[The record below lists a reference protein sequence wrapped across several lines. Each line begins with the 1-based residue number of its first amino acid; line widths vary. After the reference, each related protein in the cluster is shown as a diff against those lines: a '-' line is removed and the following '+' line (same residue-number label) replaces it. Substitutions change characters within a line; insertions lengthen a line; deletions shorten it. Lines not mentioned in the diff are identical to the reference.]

1 MASNRFDAHQMVS
14 SMELS
19 VTDAIYALSD
29 IIEAYQSPSHV
40 ALLESFR
47 KEHGGNMIKRMQ
59 IIYPAAIKLQA
70 QVRTLA
76 TLCKISFAKDV
87 ILNVKLTKICVF
99 FCKGNIKIWI
109 FPRWRGC
116 SSVYSNSQNIRKTGS

>member
-76 TLCKISFAKDV
+76 TLCKISFAKQ
-87 ILNVKLTKICVF
+87 F
-99 FCKGNIKIWI
+99 FFSLKYYFECEVDQNMRLFLQRLFQNMD
-109 FPRWRGC
+109 FPQMER
-116 SSVYSNSQNIRKTGS
+116 V

>member
-76 TLCKISFAKDV
+76 TLCKISFAKHN
-87 ILNVKLTKICVF
+87 ILFSLKYYFECEVDQNMRLF
-99 FCKGNIKIWI
+99 LQRLFQNMD
-109 FPRWRGC
+109 FPQMER
-116 SSVYSNSQNIRKTGS
+116 V

>member
-1 MASNRFDAHQMVS
+1 MASNRFDAHQIIS

-76 TLCKISFAKDV
+76 TLCKISFAKQSLKYYFECEVDQNMR
-87 ILNVKLTKICVF
+87 LFLKRLFQNMD
-99 FCKGNIKIWI
+99 
-109 FPRWRGC
+109 FPQMER
-116 SSVYSNSQNIRKTGS
+116 V

>member
-76 TLCKISFAKDV
+76 TLCKISFNNLISFKYYFECEVDQNMR
-87 ILNVKLTKICVF
+87 LFLQRLFQNMD
-99 FCKGNIKIWI
+99 
-109 FPRWRGC
+109 FPQMER
-116 SSVYSNSQNIRKTGS
+116 V

>member
-70 QVRTLA
+70 QVRTIA
-76 TLCKISFAKDV
+76 TLCKISFN
-87 ILNVKLTKICVF
+87 ILFSLKYYFECEVDQNMRLF
-99 FCKGNIKIWI
+99 LQRLFQNMD
-109 FPRWRGC
+109 FPQMER
-116 SSVYSNSQNIRKTGS
+116 V

>member
-70 QVRTLA
+70 QVRTLC
-76 TLCKISFAKDV
+76 TLCKILFAK
-87 ILNVKLTKICVF
+87 ILHTHEA
-99 FCKGNIKIWI
+99 I
-109 FPRWRGC
+109 FRM
-116 SSVYSNSQNIRKTGS
+116 

>member
-29 IIEAYQSPSHV
+29 IIEAYQSPSHI

-70 QVRTLA
+70 QVRTLC
-76 TLCKISFAKDV
+76 T
-87 ILNVKLTKICVF
+87 
-99 FCKGNIKIWI
+99 
-109 FPRWRGC
+109 
-116 SSVYSNSQNIRKTGS
+116 SSVKCYLQNNYSLEYYFECETD

>member
-1 MASNRFDAHQMVS
+1 MASNRFDAHQMVG

-76 TLCKISFAKDV
+76 TLCKISFAKQNI
-87 ILNVKLTKICVF
+87 ILDVKLTKICVF
-99 FCKGNIKIWI
+99 FLKRLFQNMD
-109 FPRWRGC
+109 FPQMER
-116 SSVYSNSQNIRKTGS
+116 V

>member
-76 TLCKISFAKDV
+76 TLCKISFAKQYF
-87 ILNVKLTKICVF
+87 IL
-99 FCKGNIKIWI
+99 IKIL
-109 FPRWRGC
+109 F
-116 SSVYSNSQNIRKTGS
+116 

>member
-70 QVRTLA
+70 QVRTQFIKKYKVPSCYA
-76 TLCKISFAKDV
+76 
-87 ILNVKLTKICVF
+87 
-99 FCKGNIKIWI
+99 FCKFALLKIKLYTSW
-109 FPRWRGC
+109 
-116 SSVYSNSQNIRKTGS
+116 

>member
-99 FCKGNIKIWI
+99 FLKGYFKIWI

-116 SSVYSNSQNIRKTGS
+116 SSIYSNGQDIRETGS